1 MGFACEEL
9 GNQGRDSSGKIT
21 PSWGLV
27 CMVEK
32 PDNEGR
38 FAWIRNPSKQRS
50 IFQHS
55 LVVITPLAILASIA
69 LTLGFIFAGDN
80 SGARVRMIEASLA
93 VIGGAGAAVALVV
106 NYRRQ
111 QVLEEQNQR
120 DYRENLTKHFSD
132 FTNELADDKP
142 PLKLAGVYSLFRL
155 ADEWK
160 EQRQQIIDVFCS
172 YLRLPW
178 PDKESLIL
186 IPGEERRT
194 KINPEWTTEHTVRQT
209 ILREMVKRMQ
219 KDGTFME
226 AAYTYDFT
234 GATFYGDAYFIR
246 AIFSGDAD
254 FTGATFSGDAYFMG
268 ATFARVSLFVKTT
281 FSGDARFG
289 AIDVIGG
296 PDSDGGPAT
305 FSGDAYFMDCMFEKK
320 AQFWKTTFLG
330 KVYAFRAIFNERAN
344 FTNVTF
350 DQSLEMNLAKFKDGV
365 DFHRA
370 DFHGDVE
377 FIDTKF
383 ETGGKSVWR
392 AAMFDDAKFRSTSTF
407 DGAIFAGVSFC
418 GVRFFSGA
426 DFTRASLAEATFADA
441 DLNGYVDFTNSRF
454 TGATSFT
461 SATLNVDVK
470 FNPASFEASV
480 DLQDISFSDDCGWPT
495 GIPNPPPPN
504 ITISIRK
511 KA

>member
-38 FAWIRNPSKQRS
+38 FAWIRNPSKQGS

-55 LVVITPLAILASIA
+55 LVVITPLAILAIVA
-69 LTLGFIFAGDN
+69 LVFGFIFAGDN

-111 QVLEEQNQR
+111 QVLEEQNNRAVDQEAFNRNEVLARR
-120 DYRENLTKHFSD
+120 DIDRQETLTKHFSD
-132 FTNELADDKP
+132 FTNQLADDRVP
-142 PLKLAGVYSLFRL
+142 VKLAGVYSLFRL

-160 EQRQQIIDVFCS
+160 EHRQQIIDVLCG

-178 PDKESLIL
+178 RDEEILVL
-186 IPGEERRT
+186 IPEEERRT
-194 KINPEWTTEHTVRQT
+194 KVNPAWTTEHTVRET

-219 KDGTFME
+219 QGGTFVE
-226 AAYTYDFT
+226 AAY
-234 GATFYGDAYFIR
+234 AYNY
-246 AIFSGDAD
+246 S
-254 FTGATFSGDAYFMG
+254 GATFSGDAYFMG
-268 ATFARVSLFVKTT
+268 STFARVSQFVKTT

-305 FSGDAYFMDCMFEKK
+305 FSGDAYFMDCMFKRK
-320 AQFWKTTFLG
+320 AQFWKATFLG
-330 KVYAFRAIFNERAN
+330 QVYALRAIFNERAN
-344 FTNVTF
+344 FIDVTF
-350 DQSLEMNLAKFKDGV
+350 GQSLEMNRAKFKDGV
-365 DFHRA
+365 NFHRV
-370 DFHGDVE
+370 DFQGDVE
-377 FIDTKF
+377 FIETKF
-383 ETGGKSVWR
+383 ERGGKSVWR

-407 DGAIFAGVSFC
+407 DGAVFDGVSFC
-418 GVRFFSGA
+418 GVKLCSGA

-441 DLNGYVDFTNSRF
+441 ALSGYIDFTNSRF
-454 TGATSFT
+454 TGAASFT

-470 FNPASFEASV
+470 FNPASFKTSA
-480 DLQDISFSDDCGWPT
+480 DLQDISFSDGCVWPT
-495 GIPNPPPPN
+495 GIPNPPPSN

-511 KA
+511 